1 MPDSDHAWT
10 VVVDRE
16 VCMGSGMCIV
26 YAPGT
31 FAHDDE
37 TKAVVVDPAGDP
49 IESIRNAVQ
58 ACPTSAI
65 SLTDD
70 QGA

>member
-1 MPDSDHAWT
+1 MPEI
-10 VVVDRE
+10 VVDRE
-16 VCMGSGMCIV
+16 LCMGSGMCIV

-65 SLTDD
+65 SLTEDE
-70 QGA
+70 GA